1 MKKSCEI
8 DCRKGRD
15 RMAIVDMSKFYLL
28 AFKEKRESLLK
39 ELQKFKYVHLI
50 DSGNDF
56 SKEDLNTVSRSE
68 ELIDIDDYL
77 NKSKYVI
84 ERLEKI
90 EDKKP
95 ALESL
100 KEGKK
105 HFTYEEIKNRARK
118 FNFSQIYKEISS
130 IIDEIEKKEAENQ
143 EILNKVSELLPYK
156 AIDIPLEDLKLTKFS
171 KIYLGTIPQRYKE
184 NFEELLKEND
194 SVYFNVLHTDKNYA
208 YYLIICHKSDD
219 EDVIDAF
226 RKMGFTLVN
235 FKEKGTINE
244 NINSLLER
252 KSQNLDSID
261 TLNKELKNYLKYLDD
276 FKIYYEYQ
284 SNEKLKVISSEKFLR
299 TKNLDLIEGYVP
311 SKFLKS
317 FEEAIQLICGDDY
330 YLYKKE
336 ADRNS
341 HEVPI
346 MLKNNKFVGPF
357 EMLTEMYSMPRYNEI
372 DPTPF
377 FAPFYFIFAGIM
389 IGDLGYG
396 LLVFIG
402 SLLALRFFNLDKAT
416 KRFMTF
422 FNYLSISAMIFGL
435 VFGSFFGGII
445 PLPTLINP
453 AEDIM
458 EMLMLSLLLGGVH
471 IFFALGIKAYMDIRD
486 NKPKDAFY
494 DVGLWYMALIG
505 AIGYGLSKAVS
516 MNPIVVKILFYAM
529 IIAMVGIVLT
539 GGRSEKTTLAKFG
552 WGVYAL
558 YGISSYIGDFVSY
571 LRLMALVLSGSFI
584 GLAVNM
590 IAGMLFGSSII
601 GKLFA
606 IVIFLVFQAFNCFLC
621 YLSAYVHTAR
631 LTYVEMFNKFYEG
644 GGVPFKKMVE
654 DSKYFNID

>member
-1 MKKSCEI
+1 
-8 DCRKGRD
+8 
-15 RMAIVDMSKFYLL
+15 MAIVDMSKFYLL

-39 ELQKFKYVHLI
+39 ELQKFKYVHLV

-56 SKEDLNTVSRSE
+56 SKEDLSAVSRSE

-95 ALESL
+95 ALEAL

-156 AIDIPLEDLKLTKFS
+156 AIDLPLEDLKLTKFS

-184 NFEELLKEND
+184 NFEEFLKEND

-244 NINSLLER
+244 NINSLRER

-402 SLLALRFFNLDKAT
+402 SLLALKFFNLDKAT

>member
-1 MKKSCEI
+1 
-8 DCRKGRD
+8 
-15 RMAIVDMSKFYLL
+15 MAIVDMSKFYLL

-39 ELQKFKYVHLI
+39 ELQKFKYVHLV

-56 SKEDLNTVSRSE
+56 SKEDLSAVSRSE

-95 ALESL
+95 ALEAL

-156 AIDIPLEDLKLTKFS
+156 AIDLPLEDLKLTKFS

-194 SVYFNVLHTDKNYA
+194 SVYFDVLHTDKNYA

-244 NINSLLER
+244 NINSLRER

-317 FEEAIQLICGDDY
+317 FEDAIQLICGDDY

-402 SLLALRFFNLDKAT
+402 SLLALKFFNLDKAT

-505 AIGYGLSKAVS
+505 AIGFGLSKAVF

>member
-1 MKKSCEI
+1 
-8 DCRKGRD
+8 
-15 RMAIVDMSKFYLL
+15 MAIVDMSKFYLL

-56 SKEDLNTVSRSE
+56 SKEDLSAVSRSE

-244 NINSLLER
+244 NINSLRER
-252 KSQNLDSID
+252 KSKNLDSID

-357 EMLTEMYSMPRYNEI
+357 EMLTEMYSMPKYNEI

-505 AIGYGLSKAVS
+505 AIGYGLSKAVA

>member
-1 MKKSCEI
+1 
-8 DCRKGRD
+8 
-15 RMAIVDMSKFYLL
+15 MAIVDMSKFYLL

-39 ELQKFKYVHLI
+39 ELQKFKYVHLV

-56 SKEDLNTVSRSE
+56 SKEDLSAVSRSE

-95 ALESL
+95 ALEAL

-156 AIDIPLEDLKLTKFS
+156 AIDLPLEDLKLTKFS

-194 SVYFNVLHTDKNYA
+194 SVYFDVLHTDKNYA

-244 NINSLLER
+244 NINSLRER

-357 EMLTEMYSMPRYNEI
+357 EMLTEMYSMPKYNEI

-505 AIGYGLSKAVS
+505 AIGYGLSKAVA

-644 GGVPFKKMVE
+644 GGVPFKKMIE

>member
-1 MKKSCEI
+1 
-8 DCRKGRD
+8 
-15 RMAIVDMSKFYLL
+15 MAIVDMSKFYLL

-39 ELQKFKYVHLI
+39 ELQKFKYVHLV

-56 SKEDLNTVSRSE
+56 SKEDLSAVSRSE

-95 ALESL
+95 ALEAL

-156 AIDIPLEDLKLTKFS
+156 AIDLPLEDLKLTKFS

-244 NINSLLER
+244 NINSLRER

-357 EMLTEMYSMPRYNEI
+357 EMLTEMYSMPKYNEI

-402 SLLALRFFNLDKAT
+402 SLLALKFFNLDKAT

>member
-1 MKKSCEI
+1 
-8 DCRKGRD
+8 
-15 RMAIVDMSKFYLL
+15 MAIVDMSKFYLL

-39 ELQKFKYVHLI
+39 ELQKFKYVHLV

-56 SKEDLNTVSRSE
+56 SKEDLSAVSRSE

-95 ALESL
+95 ALEAL

-244 NINSLLER
+244 NINSLRER
-252 KSQNLDSID
+252 KSQNLNSID

-357 EMLTEMYSMPRYNEI
+357 EMLTEMYSMPKYNEI

-471 IFFALGIKAYMDIRD
+471 IFFALGIRAYMDIRD

-505 AIGYGLSKAVS
+505 AIGYGLSKAVA

>member
-1 MKKSCEI
+1 
-8 DCRKGRD
+8 
-15 RMAIVDMSKFYLL
+15 MAIVDMSKFYLL

-39 ELQKFKYVHLI
+39 ELQKFKYVHLV
-50 DSGNDF
+50 DSENDF
-56 SKEDLNTVSRSE
+56 SKEDLSAVSRSE

-95 ALESL
+95 TLEAL

-156 AIDIPLEDLKLTKFS
+156 AIDLPLEDLKLTKFS

-194 SVYFNVLHTDKNYA
+194 SVYFDVLHTDKNYA

-244 NINSLLER
+244 NINSLRER

-357 EMLTEMYSMPRYNEI
+357 EMLTEMYSMPKYNEI

>member
-1 MKKSCEI
+1 
-8 DCRKGRD
+8 
-15 RMAIVDMSKFYLL
+15 MAIVDMSKFYLL

-39 ELQKFKYVHLI
+39 ELQKFKYVHLV

-56 SKEDLNTVSRSE
+56 SKEDLSAVSRSE

-95 ALESL
+95 TLEAL

-156 AIDIPLEDLKLTKFS
+156 AIDLPLEDLKLTKFS

-244 NINSLLER
+244 NINSLRER

-357 EMLTEMYSMPRYNEI
+357 EMLTEMYSMPKYNEI

>member
-1 MKKSCEI
+1 
-8 DCRKGRD
+8 
-15 RMAIVDMSKFYLL
+15 MAIVDMSKFYLL

-39 ELQKFKYVHLI
+39 ELQKFKYVHLV

-56 SKEDLNTVSRSE
+56 SKEDLSAVSRSE

-95 ALESL
+95 ALEAL

-156 AIDIPLEDLKLTKFS
+156 AIDLPLEDLKLTKFS

-244 NINSLLER
+244 NINSLRER

-317 FEEAIQLICGDDY
+317 FEESIQLICGDDY

-357 EMLTEMYSMPRYNEI
+357 EMLTEMYSMPKYNEI

-402 SLLALRFFNLDKAT
+402 SLLALKFFNLDKAT

>member
-1 MKKSCEI
+1 
-8 DCRKGRD
+8 
-15 RMAIVDMSKFYLL
+15 MAIVDMSKFYLL

-39 ELQKFKYVHLI
+39 ELQKFKYVHLV

-56 SKEDLNTVSRSE
+56 SKEDLSAVSRSE
-68 ELIDIDDYL
+68 ELIDMDDYL

-95 ALESL
+95 ALEAL

-156 AIDIPLEDLKLTKFS
+156 AIDLPLEDLKLTKFS

-244 NINSLLER
+244 NINSLRER

-357 EMLTEMYSMPRYNEI
+357 EMLTEMYSMPKYNEI

-505 AIGYGLSKAVS
+505 AIGYGLSKAVA

>member
-1 MKKSCEI
+1 
-8 DCRKGRD
+8 
-15 RMAIVDMSKFYLL
+15 MAIVDMSKFYLL

-39 ELQKFKYVHLI
+39 ELQKFKYVHLV

-56 SKEDLNTVSRSE
+56 SKEDLSAVSRSE

-156 AIDIPLEDLKLTKFS
+156 AIDLPLEDLKLTKFS

-194 SVYFNVLHTDKNYA
+194 SVYFDVLHTDKNYA

-244 NINSLLER
+244 NINSLRER

-357 EMLTEMYSMPRYNEI
+357 EMLTEMYSMPKYNEI

-402 SLLALRFFNLDKAT
+402 SLLALKFFNLDKAT

-505 AIGYGLSKAVS
+505 AIGFGISKAVS

>member
-1 MKKSCEI
+1 
-8 DCRKGRD
+8 
-15 RMAIVDMSKFYLL
+15 MAIVDMSKFYLL

-39 ELQKFKYVHLI
+39 ELQKFKYVHLV
-50 DSGNDF
+50 DSENDF
-56 SKEDLNTVSRSE
+56 SKEDLSAVSRSE

-95 ALESL
+95 ALEAL

-156 AIDIPLEDLKLTKFS
+156 AIDLPLEDLKLTKFS

-244 NINSLLER
+244 NINSLRER

-357 EMLTEMYSMPRYNEI
+357 EMLTEMYSMPKYNEI

-402 SLLALRFFNLDKAT
+402 SLLALKFFNLDKAT

-505 AIGYGLSKAVS
+505 AIGFGLSKAVS

>member
-1 MKKSCEI
+1 
-8 DCRKGRD
+8 
-15 RMAIVDMSKFYLL
+15 MAIVDMSKFYLL

-56 SKEDLNTVSRSE
+56 SKEDLSAVSRSE

-244 NINSLLER
+244 NINSLRER
-252 KSQNLDSID
+252 KSQNLNSID

-317 FEEAIQLICGDDY
+317 FEDAIQLICGDDY

-402 SLLALRFFNLDKAT
+402 SLLALKFFNLDKAT

-505 AIGYGLSKAVS
+505 AIGFGLSKAVS

>member
-1 MKKSCEI
+1 
-8 DCRKGRD
+8 
-15 RMAIVDMSKFYLL
+15 MAIVDMSKFYLL

-56 SKEDLNTVSRSE
+56 SKEDLSAVSRSE

-90 EDKKP
+90 EYKKP

-244 NINSLLER
+244 NINSLRER

-357 EMLTEMYSMPRYNEI
+357 EMLTEMYSMPKYNEI

>member
-1 MKKSCEI
+1 
-8 DCRKGRD
+8 
-15 RMAIVDMSKFYLL
+15 MAIVDMSKFYLL

-56 SKEDLNTVSRSE
+56 SKEDLSAVSRSE

-95 ALESL
+95 ALEAL

-156 AIDIPLEDLKLTKFS
+156 AIDLPLEDLKLTKFS

-244 NINSLLER
+244 NINSLRER

-357 EMLTEMYSMPRYNEI
+357 EMLTEMYSMPKYNEI

>member
-1 MKKSCEI
+1 
-8 DCRKGRD
+8 
-15 RMAIVDMSKFYLL
+15 MAIVDMSKFYLL

-56 SKEDLNTVSRSE
+56 SKEDLSAVSRSE

-244 NINSLLER
+244 NINSLRER

-505 AIGYGLSKAVS
+505 AIGFGLSKAVF

>member
-1 MKKSCEI
+1 
-8 DCRKGRD
+8 
-15 RMAIVDMSKFYLL
+15 MAIVDMSKFYLL

-39 ELQKFKYVHLI
+39 ELQKFKYVHLV

-56 SKEDLNTVSRSE
+56 SKEDLSAVSRSE

-95 ALESL
+95 ALEAL

-105 HFTYEEIKNRARK
+105 HFTYEEIKNRARI

-156 AIDIPLEDLKLTKFS
+156 AIDLPLEDLKLTKFS

-194 SVYFNVLHTDKNYA
+194 SVYFDVLHTDKNYA

-244 NINSLLER
+244 NINSLRER

-357 EMLTEMYSMPRYNEI
+357 EMLTEMYSMPKYNEI

-590 IAGMLFGSSII
+590 IAGMPFGSSII

>member
-1 MKKSCEI
+1 
-8 DCRKGRD
+8 
-15 RMAIVDMSKFYLL
+15 MAIVDMSKFYLL

-39 ELQKFKYVHLI
+39 ELQKFKYVHLV

-56 SKEDLNTVSRSE
+56 SKEDLSAVSRSE

-95 ALESL
+95 ALEAL

-118 FNFSQIYKEISS
+118 FNFSQIYREISS

-156 AIDIPLEDLKLTKFS
+156 AIDLPLEDLKLTKFS

-194 SVYFNVLHTDKNYA
+194 SVYFDVLHTDKNYA

-244 NINSLLER
+244 NINSLRER

-357 EMLTEMYSMPRYNEI
+357 EMLTEMYSMPKYNEI

-402 SLLALRFFNLDKAT
+402 SLLALKFFNLDKAT

-505 AIGYGLSKAVS
+505 AIGYGLSKAVA

>member
-1 MKKSCEI
+1 
-8 DCRKGRD
+8 
-15 RMAIVDMSKFYLL
+15 MAIVDMSKFYLL

-56 SKEDLNTVSRSE
+56 SKEDLSAVSRSE

-244 NINSLLER
+244 NINSLRER
-252 KSQNLDSID
+252 KSQNLNSID

-357 EMLTEMYSMPRYNEI
+357 EMLTEMYSMPKYNEI

-471 IFFALGIKAYMDIRD
+471 IFFALGIRAYMDIRD

-505 AIGYGLSKAVS
+505 AIGYGLSKAVA

>member
-1 MKKSCEI
+1 
-8 DCRKGRD
+8 
-15 RMAIVDMSKFYLL
+15 MAIVDMSKFYLL

-39 ELQKFKYVHLI
+39 ELQKFKYVHLV

-56 SKEDLNTVSRSE
+56 SKEDLSAVSRSE

-95 ALESL
+95 TLEAL

-143 EILNKVSELLPYK
+143 EILNKVSELLPYN
-156 AIDIPLEDLKLTKFS
+156 AIDLPLEDLKLTKFS

-194 SVYFNVLHTDKNYA
+194 SVYFNVLHTDKSYA

-244 NINSLLER
+244 NINSLRER

-357 EMLTEMYSMPRYNEI
+357 EMLTEMYSMPKYNEI

-505 AIGYGLSKAVS
+505 AIGYGLSKAVA

>member
-1 MKKSCEI
+1 
-8 DCRKGRD
+8 
-15 RMAIVDMSKFYLL
+15 MAIVDMSKFYLL

-39 ELQKFKYVHLI
+39 ELQKFKYVHLV

-56 SKEDLNTVSRSE
+56 SKEDLSAVSRSE

-95 ALESL
+95 ALEAL

-244 NINSLLER
+244 NINSLRER
-252 KSQNLDSID
+252 KSQNLNSID

-357 EMLTEMYSMPRYNEI
+357 EMLTEMYSMPKYNEI

>member
-1 MKKSCEI
+1 
-8 DCRKGRD
+8 
-15 RMAIVDMSKFYLL
+15 MAIVDMSKFYLL

-39 ELQKFKYVHLI
+39 ELQKFKYVHLV

-56 SKEDLNTVSRSE
+56 SKEDLSAVSRSE

-95 ALESL
+95 ALEAL

-156 AIDIPLEDLKLTKFS
+156 AIDLPLEDLKLTKFS

-244 NINSLLER
+244 NINSLRER

-357 EMLTEMYSMPRYNEI
+357 EMLTEMYSMPKYNEI

-505 AIGYGLSKAVS
+505 AIGFGLSKAVS

>member
-1 MKKSCEI
+1 M
-8 DCRKGRD
+8 R
-15 RMAIVDMSKFYLL
+15 
-28 AFKEKRESLLK
+28 
-39 ELQKFKYVHLI
+39 
-50 DSGNDF
+50 
-56 SKEDLNTVSRSE
+56 
-68 ELIDIDDYL
+68 
-77 NKSKYVI
+77 
-84 ERLEKI
+84 
-90 EDKKP
+90 
-95 ALESL
+95 
-100 KEGKK
+100 
-105 HFTYEEIKNRARK
+105 
-118 FNFSQIYKEISS
+118 
-130 IIDEIEKKEAENQ
+130 
-143 EILNKVSELLPYK
+143 
-156 AIDIPLEDLKLTKFS
+156 
-171 KIYLGTIPQRYKE
+171 
-184 NFEELLKEND
+184 
-194 SVYFNVLHTDKNYA
+194 
-208 YYLIICHKSDD
+208 
-219 EDVIDAF
+219 
-226 RKMGFTLVN
+226 
-235 FKEKGTINE
+235 
-244 NINSLLER
+244 ER
-252 KSQNLDSID
+252 KSQNLNSID

-357 EMLTEMYSMPRYNEI
+357 EMLTEMYSMPKYNEI

-505 AIGYGLSKAVS
+505 AIGYGLSKAVA

>member
-1 MKKSCEI
+1 
-8 DCRKGRD
+8 
-15 RMAIVDMSKFYLL
+15 MAIVDMSKFYLL

-39 ELQKFKYVHLI
+39 ELQKFKYVHLV

-56 SKEDLNTVSRSE
+56 SKEYLSAVSRSE

-95 ALESL
+95 ALEAL

-156 AIDIPLEDLKLTKFS
+156 AIDLPLEDLKLTKFS

-244 NINSLLER
+244 NINSLRER

-284 SNEKLKVISSEKFLR
+284 SNEKLKVISSEKFLK

-357 EMLTEMYSMPRYNEI
+357 EMLTEMYSMPKYNEI

>member
-1 MKKSCEI
+1 
-8 DCRKGRD
+8 
-15 RMAIVDMSKFYLL
+15 MAIVDMSKFYLL

-39 ELQKFKYVHLI
+39 ELQKFKYVHLV

-56 SKEDLNTVSRSE
+56 SKEDLSAVSRSE

-95 ALESL
+95 ALEAL

-156 AIDIPLEDLKLTKFS
+156 AIDLPLEDLKLTKFS

-244 NINSLLER
+244 NINSLRER

-402 SLLALRFFNLDKAT
+402 SLLALKFFNLDKAT

>member
-1 MKKSCEI
+1 
-8 DCRKGRD
+8 
-15 RMAIVDMSKFYLL
+15 MAIVDMSKFYLL

-56 SKEDLNTVSRSE
+56 SKEDLSAVSRSE

-95 ALESL
+95 ALEAL

-156 AIDIPLEDLKLTKFS
+156 AIDLPLEDLKLTKFS

-244 NINSLLER
+244 NINSLRER
-252 KSQNLDSID
+252 KSQNLNSID

-336 ADRNS
+336 ADRDS

-402 SLLALRFFNLDKAT
+402 SLLALKFFNLDKAT

-505 AIGYGLSKAVS
+505 AIGFGLSKAVS

-590 IAGMLFGSSII
+590 ISGMLFGSSII

>member
-1 MKKSCEI
+1 
-8 DCRKGRD
+8 
-15 RMAIVDMSKFYLL
+15 MAIVDMSKFYLL

-39 ELQKFKYVHLI
+39 ELQKFKYVHLV

-56 SKEDLNTVSRSE
+56 SKEDLSAVSRSE

-95 ALESL
+95 ALEAL

-156 AIDIPLEDLKLTKFS
+156 AIDLPLEDLKLTKFS

-194 SVYFNVLHTDKNYA
+194 SVYFDVLHTDKNYA

-244 NINSLLER
+244 NINSLRER

-402 SLLALRFFNLDKAT
+402 SLLALKFFNLDKAT

>member
-1 MKKSCEI
+1 
-8 DCRKGRD
+8 
-15 RMAIVDMSKFYLL
+15 MAIVDMSKFYLL

-39 ELQKFKYVHLI
+39 ELQKFKYVHLV

-56 SKEDLNTVSRSE
+56 SKEDLSAVSRSE

-95 ALESL
+95 ALEAL

-194 SVYFNVLHTDKNYA
+194 SVYFDVLHTDKNYA

-244 NINSLLER
+244 NINSLRER
-252 KSQNLDSID
+252 KSKNLDSID

-357 EMLTEMYSMPRYNEI
+357 EMLTEMYSMPKYNEI

-505 AIGYGLSKAVS
+505 AIGYGLSKAVA

-654 DSKYFNID
+654 DSKYFNIE

>member
-1 MKKSCEI
+1 
-8 DCRKGRD
+8 
-15 RMAIVDMSKFYLL
+15 MAIVDMSKFYLL

-39 ELQKFKYVHLI
+39 ELQKFKYVHLV

-56 SKEDLNTVSRSE
+56 SKEDLSAVSRSE

-95 ALESL
+95 ALEAL

-156 AIDIPLEDLKLTKFS
+156 AIDLPLEDLKLTKFS

-194 SVYFNVLHTDKNYA
+194 SVYFDVLHTDKNYA

-244 NINSLLER
+244 NINSLRER

-357 EMLTEMYSMPRYNEI
+357 EMLTEMYSMPKYNEI

-422 FNYLSISAMIFGL
+422 FNYISISAMIFGL

-505 AIGYGLSKAVS
+505 AIGYGLSKAVA

>member
-1 MKKSCEI
+1 
-8 DCRKGRD
+8 
-15 RMAIVDMSKFYLL
+15 MAIVDMSKFYLL

-56 SKEDLNTVSRSE
+56 SKEDLSAVSRSE

-357 EMLTEMYSMPRYNEI
+357 EMLTEMYSMPKYNEI

>member
-1 MKKSCEI
+1 
-8 DCRKGRD
+8 
-15 RMAIVDMSKFYLL
+15 MAIVDMSKFYLL

-39 ELQKFKYVHLI
+39 ELQKFKYVHLV

-56 SKEDLNTVSRSE
+56 SKEDLSAVSRSE

-95 ALESL
+95 ALEAL

-156 AIDIPLEDLKLTKFS
+156 AIDLPLEDLKLTKFS

-244 NINSLLER
+244 NINSLRER

-317 FEEAIQLICGDDY
+317 FEDAIQLICGDDY

-357 EMLTEMYSMPRYNEI
+357 EMLTEMYSMPKYNEI

-402 SLLALRFFNLDKAT
+402 SLLALKFFNLDKAT

>member
-1 MKKSCEI
+1 
-8 DCRKGRD
+8 
-15 RMAIVDMSKFYLL
+15 MAIVDMSKFYLL

-39 ELQKFKYVHLI
+39 ELQKFKYVHLV

-56 SKEDLNTVSRSE
+56 SKEDLSAVSRSE

-95 ALESL
+95 ALEAL

-156 AIDIPLEDLKLTKFS
+156 AIDLPLEDLKLTKFS

-194 SVYFNVLHTDKNYA
+194 SVYFDVLHTDKNYA

-244 NINSLLER
+244 NINFLRER

-357 EMLTEMYSMPRYNEI
+357 EMLTEMYSMPKYNEI

-505 AIGYGLSKAVS
+505 AIGYGLSKAVV

>member
-1 MKKSCEI
+1 
-8 DCRKGRD
+8 
-15 RMAIVDMSKFYLL
+15 MAIVDMSKFYLL

-39 ELQKFKYVHLI
+39 ELQKFKYVHLV

-56 SKEDLNTVSRSE
+56 SKEDLSAVSRSE

-95 ALESL
+95 ALEAL

-143 EILNKVSELLPYK
+143 GILNKVSELLPYK
-156 AIDIPLEDLKLTKFS
+156 AIDLPLEDLKLTKFS

-244 NINSLLER
+244 NINSLRER

-357 EMLTEMYSMPRYNEI
+357 EMLTEMYSMPKYNEI

>member
-1 MKKSCEI
+1 
-8 DCRKGRD
+8 
-15 RMAIVDMSKFYLL
+15 MAIVDMSKFYLL

-50 DSGNDF
+50 DSENDF
-56 SKEDLNTVSRSE
+56 SKEDLSAVSRSE

-95 ALESL
+95 ALEAL

-156 AIDIPLEDLKLTKFS
+156 AIDLPLEDLKLTKFS

-244 NINSLLER
+244 NINSLRER

-357 EMLTEMYSMPRYNEI
+357 EMLTEMYSMPKYNEI

>member
-1 MKKSCEI
+1 
-8 DCRKGRD
+8 
-15 RMAIVDMSKFYLL
+15 MAIVDMSKFYLL

-39 ELQKFKYVHLI
+39 ELQKFKYVHLV

-56 SKEDLNTVSRSE
+56 SKEDLSAVSRSE

-95 ALESL
+95 ALEAL

-244 NINSLLER
+244 NINSLRER

-357 EMLTEMYSMPRYNEI
+357 EMLTEMYSMPKYNEI

-471 IFFALGIKAYMDIRD
+471 IFFALGIRAYMDIRD

-505 AIGYGLSKAVS
+505 AIGYGLSKAVA

>member
-1 MKKSCEI
+1 
-8 DCRKGRD
+8 
-15 RMAIVDMSKFYLL
+15 MAIVDMSKFYLL

-56 SKEDLNTVSRSE
+56 SKEDLSAVSRSE

-317 FEEAIQLICGDDY
+317 FEDAIQLICGDDY

-402 SLLALRFFNLDKAT
+402 SLLALKFFNLDKAT

-505 AIGYGLSKAVS
+505 AIGFGLSKAVA

>member
-1 MKKSCEI
+1 
-8 DCRKGRD
+8 
-15 RMAIVDMSKFYLL
+15 MAIVDMSKFYLL

-56 SKEDLNTVSRSE
+56 SKEDLSAVSRSE

-156 AIDIPLEDLKLTKFS
+156 AIDLPLEDLKLTKFS

-244 NINSLLER
+244 NINSLRER

-317 FEEAIQLICGDDY
+317 FEDAIQLICGDDY

-402 SLLALRFFNLDKAT
+402 SLLALKFFNLDKAT

-505 AIGYGLSKAVS
+505 AIGFGLSKAVS

>member
-1 MKKSCEI
+1 
-8 DCRKGRD
+8 
-15 RMAIVDMSKFYLL
+15 MAIVDMSKFYLL

-56 SKEDLNTVSRSE
+56 SKEDLSAVSRSE

-95 ALESL
+95 ALEAL

-156 AIDIPLEDLKLTKFS
+156 AIDLPLEDLKLTKFS

-194 SVYFNVLHTDKNYA
+194 SVYFDVLHTDKNYA

-244 NINSLLER
+244 NINSLRER

-505 AIGYGLSKAVS
+505 AIGYGLSKAVA

>member
-1 MKKSCEI
+1 
-8 DCRKGRD
+8 
-15 RMAIVDMSKFYLL
+15 MAIVDMSKFYLL

-39 ELQKFKYVHLI
+39 ELQKFKYVHLV

-56 SKEDLNTVSRSE
+56 SKEDLSAVSRSE

-156 AIDIPLEDLKLTKFS
+156 AIDLPLEDLKLTKFS

-194 SVYFNVLHTDKNYA
+194 SVYFDVLHTDKNYA

-244 NINSLLER
+244 NINSLRER

-317 FEEAIQLICGDDY
+317 FEDAIQLICGDDY

-357 EMLTEMYSMPRYNEI
+357 EMLTEMYSMPKYNEI

-505 AIGYGLSKAVS
+505 AIGYGLSKAVA